1 MFSEILDCVSFVHP
15 KEFDQT
21 AGCRVGSSS
30 GQCFKVSGSS
40 ADRVLNA
47 SVLRGQ
53 QTLLFSDLMQ
63 SWVQRNNARYEYTSR
78 RGLSEVGFL
87 CAYLPR
93 PILWLTIAQ
102 SWKVLSLQCCVSQ
115 FNKLEAYKKAIENQ
129 NAYITNELNKS
140 SVSPFLAFREDETLE
155 LQANLVRS
163 RYMLEHFKVLG
174 DELN

>member
-1 MFSEILDCVSFVHP
+1 MGSDEASHASNISAAYV
-15 KEFDQT
+15 
-21 AGCRVGSSS
+21 AGSLRS
-30 GQCFKVSGSS
+30 GEYVSGRFGSVQQW
-40 ADRVLNA
+40 AECCLQVRTPATLVA
-47 SVLRGQ
+47 SFKFEQHPLVQ
-53 QTLLFSDLMQ
+53 Q
-63 SWVQRNNARYEYTSR
+63 RYDE
-78 RGLSEVGFL
+78 GLSAG
-87 CAYLPR
+87 AKPSKYLSHR
-93 PILWLTIAQ
+93 DVRAIFYRSDA
-102 SWKVLSLQCCVSQ
+102 VSQ